1 MADRAGFQIGRR
13 FYPFPSR
20 FRLGDPVLVEELTGV
35 QWDEFLERLPDDD
48 SPDDESLD
56 PIAQLG
62 LIGVAIWQE
71 NPTWRRDRVVRYTQA
86 LERDQIELVAPDVPE
101 EELDEPAAPAAPGDG
116 VDPPK
121 ESGGSNDSETSAAAS
136 GTGSGSPSEAATPE
150 TSGPSASDTGSQP

>member
-13 FYPFPSR
+13 FYPFPTR
-20 FRLGDPVLVEELTGV
+20 FRLGDPVLVEELTGC
-35 QWDEFLERLPDDD
+35 QWDEFIDRLPEDDA
-48 SPDDESLD
+48 PDEEQLD

-86 LERDQIELVAPDVPE
+86 LERDQIELVAPDAPDE

-116 VDPPK
+116 VDPQTV
-121 ESGGSNDSETSAAAS
+121 SGGSNTSETPATAS
-136 GTGSGSPSEAATPE
+136 GTGLDSPSEPVTPE
-150 TSGPSASDTGSQP
+150 TSGPQG

>member
-1 MADRAGFQIGRR
+1 MAERAGFQIGKR
-13 FYPFPSR
+13 FYPFPTR

-35 QWDEFLERLPDDD
+35 QWGDFIERLPEEEG
-48 SPDDESLD
+48 PEDEQLD

-86 LERDQIELVAPDVPE
+86 LERDQVELVAPDRPDE

-121 ESGGSNDSETSAAAS
+121 VSDGSNSSETSAPPSDTAS
-136 GTGSGSPSEAATPE
+136 ASPSEPVTPE
-150 TSGPSASDTGSQP
+150 ISGHPA